1 MTRALT
7 PDQQALITPLAA
19 QANAS
24 QIHTEPRAG
33 MSTVLDDIISGVRE
47 DLALRQR
54 REPETAVIARVADTA
69 APLDAR
75 AALTGGRDD
84 PHGVRIIAEVKR
96 SSPSKGALSD
106 IADPAALA
114 SSYERGGASVISV
127 LTEKRRFGGSL
138 DDLDA
143 VRSAVNIPVLRK
155 DFMVDDYQFY
165 EARAH
170 GADMVLLIVAALDDH
185 QLRDFSA
192 LTRELGMHALVEAHT
207 EDEIRRAVAAEADIV
222 GVNVRNLK
230 TLDVDTGH
238 YAAMAQHLPASK
250 VRVAESGVNGP
261 AMVHHYAHQGAD
273 AVLVGE
279 ALVRHGD
286 PESAVRQ
293 FRSAS
298 VAKENV

>member
-1 MTRALT
+1 
-7 PDQQALITPLAA
+7 
-19 QANAS
+19 
-24 QIHTEPRAG
+24 
-33 MSTVLDDIISGVRE
+33 MSTVLERIIDGVQE
-47 DLALRQR
+47 DLAAR
-54 REPETAVIARVADTA
+54 RSTESLHAVVSRAEAA
-69 APLDAR
+69 PAPLDAR

-84 PHGVRIIAEVKR
+84 SAGVRIIAEVKR

-106 IADPAALA
+106 IPDPAALA

-127 LTEKRRFGGSL
+127 LTEQRRFGGCL
-138 DDLDA
+138 ADLDA
-143 VRSAVNIPVLRK
+143 VRHAVNIPVLRK

-170 GADMVLLIVAALDDH
+170 GADLVLLIVAALDDH

-207 EDEIRRAVAAEADIV
+207 EDEIARAVAAEAEIV

-230 TLDVDTGH
+230 TLDVDTSH
-238 YAAMAQHLPASK
+238 YAAMAQHLPQQK
-250 VRVAESGVNGP
+250 VRVAESGVDGP
-261 AMVHHYAHQGAD
+261 AMVRQYAHQGAD

-286 PESAVRQ
+286 PESAVRE
-293 FRSAS
+293 FRTAS
-298 VAKENV
+298 VAKENI